1 MAFDLSGKLAIVT
14 GGASGIG
21 IGISEM
27 IAEAGAL
34 VVIADR
40 DAAGAE
46 REAGR
51 LKSAGH
57 KADFVSLDLA
67 DEASIVRACAEV
79 DSKHG
84 PAWVLVNNA
93 GLQDRQKL
101 VDAEAAEWDRIHAV
115 NARGVYLMM
124 REIARQMVRAGQG
137 GRIVNIGSNSVDRPM
152 IVGLTAYTASKAAVV
167 SISQSAAFELAGDK
181 ITVNTVLPGGVA
193 TPGAINAKGPP
204 SEGPG
209 RRMPPLGMCEPR
221 DIGAAVLFFAAPEAH
236 RVTNQVVCVDA
247 GHFLT

>member
-46 REAGR
+46 RQAAALEQ
-51 LKSAGH
+51 AGH
-57 KADFVSLDLA
+57 KADWVQLDLA

-79 DSKHG
+79 ETKHG
-84 PAWVLVNNA
+84 AAWVLVNNA

-101 VDAEAAEWDRIHAV
+101 LDADAAYWDRIHTV
-115 NARGVYLMM
+115 NARGPYLMM
-124 REIARQMVRAGQG
+124 REIGRQMVRAGKG
-137 GRIVNIGSNSVDRPM
+137 GRIVNVGSSSVGRPM
-152 IVGLTAYTASKAAVV
+152 IQGLTGYTASKAAVV
-167 SISQSAAFELAGDK
+167 SMSQSAAFELAGDN
-181 ITVNTVLPGGVA
+181 ITVNTVHPGGVG
-193 TPGAINAKGPP
+193 TPGAISAKGPP
-204 SEGPG
+204 PEGPG
-209 RRMPPLGMCEPR
+209 RRAPPLGMCQPR
-221 DIGAAVLFFAAPEAH
+221 DIGAAVLFFASPEAH
-236 RVTNQVVCVDA
+236 RVTNQVITVDA
-247 GHFLT
+247 GFFLT